1 MSTKEAVQDE
11 AVQDYLNWA
20 FSLILVADPTNPGVC
35 HSETP
40 KKICTNNKDHQ
51 CGCEGDACDTQSNT
65 CHNTFPDY
73 SCSTPPCC
81 EDPNKELCD
90 QSSSDKCIKANC
102 TWDAV
107 TSRNCEIAKLK
118 DTLSQKFLSSLSR
131 PIEVCVGKG
140 SWSSSDEKADYMND
154 MINGITYT
162 LTDTNGTT
170 LKNVKINSFF
180 IKKLPRIDA
189 KYFDNSSQ
197 FNRILSITYADT
209 DSSTNNTT
217 QSIYLVK
224 PAPSDSGPL
233 YIALSDPDSHKAKPA
248 WYSIKAQY
256 PKNAWD
262 YITKLSKEAKSGR
275 FYTFLG
281 NSTKYMNL
289 CCSSP
294 DTPPFLSSVCANTY
308 SMYNKEP
315 LSGLPSP
322 QCDRRMRE
330 LCAMKSE
337 ANNPICACINR
348 PDPSMMG
355 QTLSEYTTKTLKL
368 PDKCTSGTCNV
379 KLSYVPASLRRQICP
394 NICSS
399 IVEVDSDG
407 YSAVEMD
414 DIHVGVECNKKSGDP
429 SLSSM
434 VSTTMSGNGGT
445 KYRDQWVLYVLV
457 AVIVI
462 LVILLIFLY
471 TSYKFRDE

>member
-1 MSTKEAVQDE
+1 MSYSSHAAQPK
-11 AVQDYLNWA
+11 
-20 FSLILVADPTNPGVC
+20 DP
-35 HSETP
+35 
-40 KKICTNNKDHQ
+40 
-51 CGCEGDACDTQSNT
+51 CDS
-65 CHNTFPDY
+65 
-73 SCSTPPCC
+73 
-81 EDPNKELCD
+81 K
-90 QSSSDKCIKANC
+90 SSSDTIALKQ
-102 TWDAV
+102 TVLWDTV
-107 TSRNCEIAKLK
+107 TSRNCEIAKLSH
-118 DTLSQKFLSSLSR
+118 TLPPKFLSRLSR
-131 PIEVCVGKG
+131 PIEVCVAKG
-140 SWSSSDEKADYMND
+140 IAWNLAQMSYMQD
-154 MINGITYT
+154 MIPGAPIRYT
-162 LTDTNGTT
+162 LKDVDTPNSLNDVFIIPRPGKTT
-170 LKNVKINSFF
+170 
-180 IKKLPRIDA
+180 DA
-189 KYFDNSSQ
+189 KELAALSRYFDQPSEQLFRGLGISYIPQGVQGGHAAQVN
-197 FNRILSITYADT
+197 IP
-209 DSSTNNTT
+209 
-217 QSIYLVK
+217 IYLVK
-224 PAPSDSGPL
+224 PAPSDSGPM
-233 YIALSDPDSHKAKPA
+233 YIALSPDDDVKKDPVWYTISAPPPLDPKAKTA
-248 WYSIKAQY
+248 WE
-256 PKNAWD
+256 
-262 YITKLSKEAKSGR
+262 YITSFPSNPTPTSNR

-294 DTPPFLSSVCANTY
+294 DTQPYLSTVCANTN

-322 QCDRRMRE
+322 QCDSRMRE
-330 LCAMKSE
+330 LCAIKSE
-337 ANNPICACINR
+337 ANDPICACINR

-407 YSAVEMD
+407 YSTVEMD

>member
-1 MSTKEAVQDE
+1 M
-11 AVQDYLNWA
+11 
-20 FSLILVADPTNPGVC
+20 
-35 HSETP
+35 
-40 KKICTNNKDHQ
+40 
-51 CGCEGDACDTQSNT
+51 
-65 CHNTFPDY
+65 
-73 SCSTPPCC
+73 
-81 EDPNKELCD
+81 
-90 QSSSDKCIKANC
+90 
-102 TWDAV
+102 
-107 TSRNCEIAKLK
+107 TSRNCEIAKLS
-118 DTLSQKFLSSLSR
+118 DTLPPTFLSSLSR

-140 SWSSSDEKADYMND
+140 NKWTDDMEAFLGDMTGTYWHSSSQYIRYVITDKYDTS
-154 MINGITYT
+154 ILGQNGYISLYPGM
-162 LTDTNGTT
+162 TNNNPWYLDQQSPVRPIRIG
-170 LKNVKINSFF
+170 
-180 IKKLPRIDA
+180 IDA
-189 KYFDNSSQ
+189 KSGSSSGHL
-197 FNRILSITYADT
+197 FNV
-209 DSSTNNTT
+209 
-217 QSIYLVK
+217 YLVR
-224 PAPSDSGPL
+224 PVPSDSGPVF
-233 YIALSDPDSHKAKPA
+233 ISDEKPPK
-248 WYSIKAQY
+248 WYTIKAQ
-256 PKNAWD
+256 NSTDAWD
-262 YITKLSKEAKSGR
+262 YITTTPTTSKR

-281 NSTKYMNL
+281 NSTKYINS

-294 DTPPFLSSVCANTY
+294 DTPPFLSTVCANTY

-330 LCAMKSE
+330 LCAIKSE
-337 ANNPICACINR
+337 ANDPICACINR

-379 KLSYVPASLRRQICP
+379 KLSYVPTSLRRQICP

-407 YSAVEMD
+407 YSTVEMD

-457 AVIVI
+457 AIIVI